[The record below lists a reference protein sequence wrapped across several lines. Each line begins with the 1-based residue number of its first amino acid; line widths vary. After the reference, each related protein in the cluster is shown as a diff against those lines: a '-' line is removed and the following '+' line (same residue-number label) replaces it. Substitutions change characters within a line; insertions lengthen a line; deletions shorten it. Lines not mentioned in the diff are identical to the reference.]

1 MPATC
6 QQTSTIDFA
15 AFVTDPANPEWEA
28 FRRHSQ
34 DCESCSAEIQ
44 QWTKLEKTL
53 SAVGQ
58 EILVTH
64 PAEELLAQF
73 HNRPESLTEVDQHS
87 LAQHLQSCPTCGTA
101 MSLLAS
107 FDFSRIQQWVDEA
120 QPSQGRREKKEGVFS
135 RLIVQLADTGL
146 RLIESHLVPPLLAVQ
161 ELLTSP
167 TPAYRL
173 LEEPAAV
180 SLNLTTDQAR
190 ITVTAVREGAQIA
203 LKMTFRDADQAALAG
218 QRVFFRRRGRSVF
231 SAKTDN
237 NGELRTP
244 RLKPDNYEVACP
256 GLKTTFQLEFCS

>member
-15 AFVTDPANPEWEA
+15 AFITDAAGLEWEA
-28 FRRHSQ
+28 FRRHARE
-34 DCESCSAEIQ
+34 CESCSAEIQ
-44 QWTKLEKTL
+44 RWTKLEKTL
-53 SAVGQ
+53 RAVGQ
-58 EILVTH
+58 AISASH

-73 HNRPESLTEVDQHS
+73 HTRPESLPEVDRHS
-87 LAQHLQSCPTCGTA
+87 IAQHLQSCPTCGTA

-120 QPSQGRREKKEGVFS
+120 QPSPGSKEKQEGVFS
-135 RLIVQLADTGL
+135 RLIVQLVDKGL
-146 RLIESHLVPPLLAVQ
+146 RLLESHLVPPLLEVQ

-167 TPAYRL
+167 TPAYRPT
-173 LEEPAAV
+173 EEPAAV
-180 SLNLTTDQAR
+180 NLNITTAQAT
-190 ITVTAVREGAQIA
+190 IHVTAVREEAQVA
-203 LKMTFRDADQAALAG
+203 LKMTFRDTSQTALAG
-218 QRVFFRRRGRSVF
+218 QRVFLRRRGRSVF